1 MSKVKA
7 LSKIARMIIND
18 GNKAAERKF
27 GKEAVKKTKSKEGK
41 IIKKFKEADRRG
53 FREPR
58 GEKRSGERIST
69 REALDSKRRNRSRAQ
84 DVFREPKIEE
94 PLQFGKGGI
103 VKKVIRQLR
112 DDYKPKIKNEKETY
126 SNVSKTA
133 KTVLSPKAQVRNRR
147 AVSPKGQT
155 RNMGSS
161 VRAGTDILPGMKK
174 RSALAR
180 RKSVQTSS
188 KPGSRRTKR

>member
-27 GKEAVKKTKSKEGK
+27 GKEAVKKTKSKEGE

-53 FREPR
+53 FRDASLESGR
-58 GEKRSGERIST
+58 SVRSKSLRKARDAKRKTE
-69 REALDSKRRNRSRAQ
+69 SKTQ

-94 PLQFGKGGI
+94 PLRFGKGGI

-112 DDYKPKIKNEKETY
+112 DDYKPRIKNEKEVY
-126 SNVSKTA
+126 PNVK
-133 KTVLSPKAQVRNRR
+133 
-147 AVSPKGQT
+147 
-155 RNMGSS
+155 
-161 VRAGTDILPGMKK
+161 AGTDILPGMKQ

-180 RKSVQTSS
+180 RKSVQTSK

>member
-7 LSKIARMIIND
+7 LSKIARMITNE
-18 GNKAAERKF
+18 GTKAAERKF
-27 GKEAVKKTKSKEGK
+27 GKEAVKKTKSKEGE

-53 FREPR
+53 FREPKGER
-58 GEKRSGERIST
+58 PSGEKLSY

-84 DVFREPKIEE
+84 DVLREPKIEE

-112 DDYKPKIKNEKETY
+112 DDYKPRIKNEKEIY
-126 SNVSKTA
+126 PNVK
-133 KTVLSPKAQVRNRR
+133 
-147 AVSPKGQT
+147 
-155 RNMGSS
+155 
-161 VRAGTDILPGMKK
+161 AGTDILPGMKQ

-180 RKSVQTSS
+180 RKSVQTS
-188 KPGSRRTKR
+188 KRPGSRGKNN